1 MKYFDRIRNIL
12 IIFLSA
18 ISFSCSSGYD
28 IEIENNTNKIGEA
41 LSYDCILLDT
51 LFAKNTIMYIDDEKI
66 LFEGS
71 HDALSDYKYIQC
83 DPCTSFPQG
92 FICKIKNVKQI
103 NKQTIITRGE
113 VDLRE
118 IFNGLS
124 YSGEI
129 DSFYNQTGTRSG
141 NSYFNIDK
149 AGEITQNGLDINYM
163 IKLYGSFYV
172 NYISFENSKPRYSIS
187 ARIRGNLQA
196 NIKGE
201 FESDYSVTLF
211 EYSCD
216 PFVILFK
223 NSKLRLPISVKI
235 PITVNLE
242 SDISFSG
249 EIVNTKI
256 DKIITITDEGV
267 VSDTEL
273 REDIGA
279 DLAIS
284 NTPENNKENTQ
295 FSLSGKLYLSSGV
308 ELYFYNFYGVEAYL
322 QLGDS
327 INFSLN
333 NNQYGVH
340 PELLHQPFI
349 RLDATAYPEWYKFS
363 TDSPIREKFDIW
375 TKKYKHKLY
384 PTYYMV
390 EYSINGAVSL
400 VAYNR
405 MPLSFKDMECGYIIT
420 NMPQIPP
427 KDSTSSYYKLIEYA
441 ESDISLAK
449 EDIVTIIFN
458 ECKLEK
464 GKYYVTP
471 YVKMVCGLTYYEFY
485 ELNYGNTNIPP
496 GIGDD
501 YIVD

>member
-1 MKYFDRIRNIL
+1 MNYFNKIKSI
-12 IIFLSA
+12 SA
-18 ISFSCSSGYD
+18 ILLSVISISCSSGYD
-28 IEIENNTNKIGEA
+28 IEFERNTNKIGDA
-41 LSYDCILLDT
+41 LTNECVLLDT
-51 LFAKNTIMYIDDEKI
+51 LFVKKTIMYVDDEKI
-66 LFEGS
+66 LFEGL
-71 HDALSDYKYIQC
+71 HDALSQYKYIQC

-92 FICKIKNVKQI
+92 FICKIKNIKQI
-103 NKQTIITRGE
+103 DNQTIITRDN

-129 DSFYNQTGTRSG
+129 ESFYNQAGTRSG
-141 NSYFNIDK
+141 NSDFNFDK
-149 AGEITQNGLDINYM
+149 AGEMTKNDIDISYM
-163 IKLYGSFYV
+163 IQLDGSFSV
-172 NYISFENSKPRYSIS
+172 NYFSFENSKPRYSIS

-196 NIKGE
+196 SIKGK
-201 FESDYSVTLF
+201 FESDYSVTLL

-235 PITVNLE
+235 PLTLNLE
-242 SDISFSG
+242 SNINFCG

-267 VSDTEL
+267 VTDTEL

-284 NTPENNKENTQ
+284 NIPENNKENTQ
-295 FSLSGKLYLSSGV
+295 FSLNGKLYLSPGI

-333 NNQYGVH
+333 NNQHGVH

-349 RLDATAYPEWYKFS
+349 RLDAIAYPEWYKFS
-363 TDSPIREKFDIW
+363 TDSPIREKIDIW
-375 TKKYKHKLY
+375 TKKYKHILY
-384 PTYYMV
+384 PTYHMV

-400 VAYNR
+400 VAYNQ
-405 MPLSFKDMECGYIIT
+405 MPLFFKDMECGYIIT
-420 NMPQIPP
+420 NVPQIPP
-427 KDSTSSYYKLIEYA
+427 QESTSSYYKFIEYA

-449 EDIVTIIFN
+449 EDIMTIIFN
-458 ECKLEK
+458 ECIIEK
-464 GKYYVTP
+464 GKYYVSP
-471 YVKMVCGLTYYEFY
+471 YVKTVCGLTYYDFY

-501 YIVD
+501 FIVD